1 MIRKI
6 LIHSYLQLINNSKI
20 TKVVLFSLFA
30 HSLIAVFVIVFNAYL
45 YAEKQFNLNSS
56 NEVIQYVMNLF
67 EFDNIWRVTL
77 GLGVFLFLWYFVF
90 SPIGEYTIVH
100 YLSTDWKLSNSLKT
114 SFNNFHHIAKYDG
127 MTFMF
132 SIMLFIR
139 FLSEAYLYEV
149 NNGIVM
155 VLFFIWFIMVALVT
169 VFFQYTKTIIVL
181 EGLPVFESI
190 KKSISV
196 TIDHLRVTLKLVWIS
211 LIFNLRMIFN
221 VVFIIWI
228 PLAAIVLLQA
238 LGAVGWVTDIVV
250 YILFFWLFFFLAYI
264 NTLIEGYFRI
274 FWYIS
279 YEYIMGNTE
288 QLERLG
294 IIKPK
299 DMLVGWLFDWSHGHE
314 HDIDEMK
321 LLESS

>member
-30 HSLIAVFVIVFNAYL
+30 HSLIAVFIIVFNAYI
-45 YAEKQFNLNSS
+45 YVETEFQLNSS

-67 EFDNIWRVTL
+67 AFDNIWRVTL
-77 GLGVFLFLWYFVF
+77 GLAIFLFLWYFVF

-139 FLSEAYLYEV
+139 FLSEAYLYDI

-155 VLFFIWFIMVALVT
+155 VLFVMWFIMVAFVT

-181 EGLPVFESI
+181 EDLPVFEAI

-196 TIDHLRVTLKLVWIS
+196 TMDHLWVTLKLVWIS
-211 LIFNLRMIFN
+211 LIFNSRMIFN

-228 PLAAIVLLQA
+228 PLAAIVILQMF
-238 LGAVGWVTDIVV
+238 GAVGWVTDIVV
-250 YILFFWLFFFLAYI
+250 YILFFWLLFFLAYI

-279 YEYIMGNTE
+279 YEYVIGNTE
-288 QLERLG
+288 QLEKLG
-294 IIKPK
+294 IIKSK
-299 DMLVGWLFDWSHGHE
+299 DIVMGWLFDGNHGPE

-321 LLESS
+321 LLETS